1 MLNPLRTPVVFLA
14 LTLMLAGWLFAWTLP
29 THSMWWSLN
38 DRRPEWLELRQHR
51 PLFWLACTSTGTSGR
66 GHSIRA
72 TASDSYYT
80 GPVVIET
87 ESGIR
92 VVRAQALSV
101 ILESE
106 SVIAASYEIRRNR
119 IDEFGLLA
127 FPLIRWHAYSEI
139 MPLADLP
146 PLSFEQVRRALASA
160 YPEMGASAG
169 MSPRTRWHL
178 SSRAIVHDGMVLIAL
193 VIWFLSATGIPKW
206 SIWKR
211 AGKNPL

>member
-1 MLNPLRTPVVFLA
+1 MLNSLRTPAVFLV
-14 LTLMLAGWLFAWTLP
+14 LSLMLAGWLFAWTLP

-87 ESGIR
+87 ETGIR

-127 FPLIRWHAYSEI
+127 VPLIRWHAYSEI
-139 MPLADLP
+139 MPMADLP
-146 PLSFEQVRRALASA
+146 SLSFEQVRTALASA

-169 MSPRTRWHL
+169 MNPRTHWHF

-211 AGKNPL
+211 ANKNPL